1 MGHLSLQKC
10 LVFFLLSDFFLPA
23 LCLNGF
29 VCLPAVAYSVTVGV
43 EIKVCYVE
51 NPELQIFLPLK
62 PGVGQSIAM
71 HASLTARKVSVVLS
85 DNICLPNPFTM
96 FSMFHLF
103 QKM

>member
-1 MGHLSLQKC
+1 M
-10 LVFFLLSDFFLPA
+10 
-23 LCLNGF
+23 
-29 VCLPAVAYSVTVGV
+29 AYSVTVGV
-43 EIKVCYVE
+43 EIKVYYAE
-51 NPELQIFLPLK
+51 KPELQIFLPLK

-96 FSMFHLF
+96 FSMFRLF